1 VNGISRQQQ
10 EAVWE
15 NPRVVNDECLAS
27 IIGAHNLTDHD
38 LMDLDGNPR
47 TVVAA
52 HRSSPPTL
60 LLPPPVGAVVP
71 MPLAIRPAADPNH
84 LMAMGAH
91 LGPKIIPTVI
101 RPLTLVSVVEKSTRS
116 RPTSSAAHPSS
127 AFSASAKA
135 SPNSSSAMEDA
146 IFDLDL

>member
-38 LMDLDGNPR
+38 LMDLDANPR

-52 HRSSPPTL
+52 RRSSPPTL
-60 LLPPPVGAVVP
+60 LLPPPIGAVVP

-84 LMAMGAH
+84 PMAAMGAH
-91 LGPKIIPTVI
+91 VGPKIIPTVI
-101 RPLTLVSVVEKSTRS
+101 RPLTLVSVVEKSTR
-116 RPTSSAAHPSS
+116 TSSAAHRSS

-135 SPNSSSAMEDA
+135 SPNRSSAMEDA
-146 IFDLDL
+146 IFDLDM